1 MLFNDSATS
10 LPNYDNLVLA
20 TTNSSFIRPIG
31 NTTSTYLQSIS
42 FTDPN
47 SGNDLSSLS
56 KPMVRLFNISTSS
69 APNANPNYL
78 STSSTSASSLLL
90 RNTTAFPTP
99 DPTFVTQGLG
109 GCQ

>member
-10 LPNYDNLVLA
+10 LPNYNNLVVYE
-20 TTNSSFIRPIG
+20 TNSSFIRPVG
-31 NTTSTYLQSIS
+31 NTTSTYLRSIS

-47 SGNDLSSLS
+47 PNNDLSSIS
-56 KPMVRLFNISTSS
+56 KPTVRVFNITTSS

-78 STSSTSASSLLL
+78 STSSTSASSILL
-90 RNTTAFPTP
+90 RDTTAFPAP
-99 DPTFVTQGLG
+99 DTTFFSLGLG

>member
-10 LPNYDNLVLA
+10 LPNYDNLVVFL
-20 TTNSSFIRPIG
+20 TNSSFIRPVG

-47 SGNDLSSLS
+47 FGNDLLSLS
-56 KPMVRLFNISTSS
+56 KPTVRLSNISTSN

-90 RNTTAFPTP
+90 RDTTAFPAP
-99 DPTFVTQGLG
+99 DPTFFPLGLG